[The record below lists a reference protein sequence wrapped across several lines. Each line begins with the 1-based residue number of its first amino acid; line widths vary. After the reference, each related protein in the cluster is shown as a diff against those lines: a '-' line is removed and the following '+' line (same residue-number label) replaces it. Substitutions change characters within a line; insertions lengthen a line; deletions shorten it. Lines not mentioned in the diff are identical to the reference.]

1 MKVFELNPKAPEP
14 KLINEVASLLKKGGV
29 IAYPTDTLYGLG
41 GDAFNPD
48 ANHRVRILKGREGAK
63 PFPYIIDKPGRLA
76 EWGVRLSPAAAAVAE
91 RFWPGPVSLVVQ
103 DSGNLP
109 SDVLDARRTICLR
122 VPDNGIARAIAG
134 ALGGLL
140 VATSANPSG
149 RRPARTA
156 KEAMEYF
163 RGEIDAVVDGGP
175 STCKLPSTIVEVT
188 GRKVVILREGAV
200 PADKL
205 SAVVAEFG
213 KELYS
218 QEGNPD
224 EVGGSF

>member
-1 MKVFELNPKAPEP
+1 M
-14 KLINEVASLLKKGGV
+14 NEVASLLKKGGV

-41 GDAFNPD
+41 GDAFNSD
-48 ANHRVRILKGREGAK
+48 ANHKVRILKGREGAK
-63 PFPYIIDKPGRLA
+63 PFPYVIDKPERLA
-76 EWGVRLSPAAAAVAE
+76 EWGIRLSPVAAAIAE
-91 RFWPGPVSLVVQ
+91 TFWPGPVSLVVE

-109 SDVLDARRTICLR
+109 TDVLDARRMICVR
-122 VPDNGIARAIAG
+122 MPDNTIARAIAG

-149 RRPARTA
+149 GRPARSA
-156 KEAMEYF
+156 QEAMEYF

-188 GRKVVILREGAV
+188 GRKIVILREGAV
-200 PADKL
+200 PADRL

-213 KELYS
+213 RRLYS

>member
-1 MKVFELNPKAPEP
+1 MKVFELNPRAPEP

-41 GDAFNPD
+41 GDAFNSD
-48 ANHRVRILKGREGAK
+48 ANHKVRILKGREGAK
-63 PFPYIIDKPGRLA
+63 PFPYIIDKPDRLA
-76 EWGVRLSPAAAAVAE
+76 EWGVSLSPVAAAIAE
-91 RFWPGPVSLVVQ
+91 TFWPGPVSLVVE
-103 DSGNLP
+103 DTENLP
-109 SDVLDARRTICLR
+109 SDVLDPRRTICVR
-122 VPDNGIARAIAG
+122 MPDNNIARAIAG

-149 RRPARTA
+149 HPPARSA
-156 KEAMEYF
+156 KEAVEYF

-200 PADKL
+200 SADRL

-213 KELYS
+213 KKLYS
-218 QEGNPD
+218 QEGNAD
-224 EVGGSF
+224 EAGGSL